1 MMPLLRQVFLF
12 LVALAAL
19 AIVLMMIR
27 TADAAELN
35 QVDRTR
41 QIVVEASAQ
50 DKGAA
55 STDLTAESGAAPAQ
69 TLAAD
74 QPAPTV
80 SKPAAE
86 QDQAELTDREA
97 LALAQLYAL
106 YLSTVHRSYST
117 HGYSYSHGYGYGH
130 GSGYGYGSG
139 HTRSYDDCDD

>member
-35 QVDRTR
+35 QGDRTR
-41 QIVVEASAQ
+41 QIVVEASAL
-50 DKGAA
+50 DKGAD

-80 SKPAAE
+80 SQPAAE
-86 QDQAELTDREA
+86 SDQDELTDRQA
-97 LALAQLYAL
+97 LTFAQLYAL

-117 HGYSYSHGYGYGH
+117 HGYSYNH
-130 GSGYGYGSG
+130 GYGSG
-139 HTRSYDDCDD
+139 YTRSYDDCDD